1 MGERGH
7 PDSAH
12 DLAHQAGVE
21 AVRATRTDSACPDHD
36 GEEERWCPMC
46 DADTLHLYE
55 VWGRI
60 LWTKCQECGAED
72 EDDGT

>member
-1 MGERGH
+1 M
-7 PDSAH
+7 
-12 DLAHQAGVE
+12 
-21 AVRATRTDSACPDHD
+21 RATRTDPACPDHD